1 MQVVAR
7 TEAKCAWR
15 QRRTPSC
22 RHCRLRCRAEKQRT
36 GARRGDGS
44 QPEASAALKA
54 LWFASEQFG
63 NALAVVRGTTTSVDV
78 EVAPL
83 SPAERLAAL
92 RADYAVNYFVSGKGE
107 MRAYAADCLFADDFA
122 SFRGT
127 QRFKSNVANLG
138 GLLEDVSIVLTS
150 WEERDGELE
159 VGWRFAG
166 TIGVLPWSPRLAC
179 SGGTTHVYGVTG
191 LVEKHI
197 ERWDI
202 APAVVIKQLFTP
214 TRRAKKA

>member
-7 TEAKCAWR
+7 ADARCVWR
-15 QRRTPSC
+15 QRCTAPSRRC
-22 RHCRLRCRAEKQRT
+22 LRCRAEKQRT
-36 GARRGDGS
+36 DTPRGATTP
-44 QPEASAALKA
+44 PEPSPALKA
-54 LWFASEQFG
+54 LWYASEQFG
-63 NALAVVRGTTTSVDV
+63 NALAAVRGTGRVISVPV

-83 SPAERLAAL
+83 SPAERLASL
-92 RADYAVNYFVSGKGE
+92 RADYDVNYFVSGQGE
-107 MRAYAADCLFADDFA
+107 MRAYAPDCLFADAFA

-138 GLLEDVSIVLTS
+138 GLLEDVNIVLTS
-150 WEERDGELE
+150 WEEREGALE

-179 SGGTTHVYGVTG
+179 SGGTTHVYGATG
-191 LVEKHI
+191 LVEQHI

-202 APAVVIKQLFTP
+202 DPAIVVKQLFTP
-214 TRRAKKA
+214 TKAKK